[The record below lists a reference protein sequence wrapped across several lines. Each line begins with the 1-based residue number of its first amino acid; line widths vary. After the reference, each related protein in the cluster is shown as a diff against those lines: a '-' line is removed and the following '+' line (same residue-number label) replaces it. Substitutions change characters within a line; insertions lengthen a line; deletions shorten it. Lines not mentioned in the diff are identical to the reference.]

1 MNNSSDLKPTQADP
15 FSKLILSYP
24 EIYDQ
29 NFTFCVPE
37 NWLGNLNRLS
47 IQINTLLAKHSE
59 YSIEV
64 SDVKEKYECLR
75 FYYTLVGPESDYEQ
89 FDKQIEALIE
99 QANLR
104 IQSAKGAQVW

>member
-1 MNNSSDLKPTQADP
+1 MNNSSDLKSTQADP
-15 FSKLILSYP
+15 FSKLISSYP
-24 EIYDQ
+24 GIYAQ
-29 NFTFCVPE
+29 SFTFCVPG
-37 NWLGNLNRLS
+37 NWLENLNRLS
-47 IQINTLLAKHSE
+47 IQINTLLAKHPE

-89 FDKQIEALIE
+89 LDKQIEALIE

-104 IQSAKGAQVW
+104 IQSAEGAQVW